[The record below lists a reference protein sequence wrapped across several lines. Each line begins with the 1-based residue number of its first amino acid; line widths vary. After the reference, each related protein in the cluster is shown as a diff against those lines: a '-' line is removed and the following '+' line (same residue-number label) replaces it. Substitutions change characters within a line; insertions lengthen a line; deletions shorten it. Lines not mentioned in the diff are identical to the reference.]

1 MSASI
6 DKVFIEKQKQ
16 HLTRLR
22 AQILASAGR
31 TETEEQ
37 QVNDASLGGASDR
50 GEDAQRLNALE
61 TAGNIAVH
69 DEQRLEQVNRALEK
83 IAQGSYGVSDVSGKP
98 IPRERLE
105 AVPEATCTVAEE
117 GEAARGR
124 A

>member
-6 DKVFIEKQKQ
+6 DKAFIEKQKQ